1 MKLEEPMNKGYQ
13 ATRLYMDMIHGL
25 ESRITDIKEIYPD
38 KESYGGLK
46 FSFTHRE
53 TLSRFKV
60 VLNYNDFFD
69 VIASS
74 VEGKEYFMN
83 IDSNQLLAIFYSLL
97 QAAKKEEEDI
107 LRSGVPLRHYTDAS
121 RKMLWRELYGQG
133 FQKE

>member
-25 ESRITDIKEIYPD
+25 DSRITDIKEIYPD

-46 FSFTHRE
+46 FSFTHHGVIG
-53 TLSRFKV
+53 RFKV

-74 VEGKEYFMN
+74 VEEKEYFLN
-83 IDSNQLLAIFYSLL
+83 IDANQLLAIFYSLL

-107 LRSGVPLRHYTDAS
+107 LKSGVKLRHYTETS
-121 RKMLWRELYGQG
+121 RKMNWREKFGQG
-133 FQKE
+133 LQEE